1 MDKKEALNAMA
12 YSMTER
18 PRCFVVGGEPFFIYP
33 ATLGMIQVCTP
44 LLQDFSINQEIAL
57 LGEAYELLRL
67 CTEKEDRRKVAIL
80 IAYRTCKNRKEVYD
94 TPQIEKRAD
103 FFCEHME
110 AEAMA
115 SILTYILDEIKCDTE
130 DIEKFTGIAEEH
142 RWMQKAHRAKDPNSG
157 SLTFNGK
164 TIYGSFIGHFCKE
177 YGWTFQYVMWG
188 VSYVNLKLLAADEV
202 TTMYMSKEELHRS
215 GVPTDRSAAT
225 MDYREAVAKYAHE
238 FDNA

>member
-1 MDKKEALNAMA
+1 
-12 YSMTER
+12 MTER
-18 PRCFVVGGEPFFIYP
+18 PRCFVVDGEPFFIYP

-44 LLQDFSINQEIAL
+44 LIQDLSVNPEIAI
-57 LGEAYELLRL
+57 LGEGYELLRL
-67 CTEKEDRRKVAIL
+67 CMEEEDRRKVAIL
-80 IAYRTCKNRKEVYD
+80 IAYRTCKNRKEIYD
-94 TPQIEKRAD
+94 TLHVECRAN
-103 FFCEHME
+103 FLCKHMK
-110 AEAMA
+110 AEDMA
-115 SILTYILDEIKCDTE
+115 SILTYILDEIRCDTE
-130 DIEKFTGIAEEH
+130 DIEKYTGIADEH
-142 RWMQKAHRAKDPNSG
+142 RWMQKANRAKDPNSG

-177 YGWTFQYVMWG
+177 YGWTFQYVVWG